1 MERWLMIHKYLFPLI
16 LALIWPINAIALDSF
31 LEQSD
36 SHFTSTSIEKANFYL
51 TLHIGNEIEN
61 PATEVPK
68 LFQHLEQR
76 GIKPTSFISGKYSR
90 DFLTDFFSAS
100 LFQWESSSFDEQNS
114 VILTE
119 FGIDQVSGH
128 YAVIWGAPRLEKWSI
143 IGGQSSSSYL
153 LGYARAFVVVGQ
165 YNDQKNPVPCNSF
178 ELSGPLSKVYSPE
191 FYDLN
196 QDGFP
201 ELLIKFNTTVADGFI
216 QSLNIFKSSNG
227 SDFCNVDLLKTFDAR
242 NGFIL
247 NDRGNFNVGVEVQL
261 EGESALTASQH
272 EVTQISFDGLNVKI
286 LEKNKV
292 PNVFHGTDEKYW
304 R

>member
-1 MERWLMIHKYLFPLI
+1 MIYKCLFPLI
-16 LALIWPINAIALDSF
+16 LALIWPINAVALDTF

-36 SHFTSTSIEKANFYL
+36 SYFAGQSYEKADFYL
-51 TLHIGNEIEN
+51 ALHISNEIEK

-68 LFQHLEQR
+68 LFQHIEQR
-76 GIKPTSFISGKYSR
+76 GIKPTSFISAKYSR

-100 LFQWESSSFDEQNS
+100 LFQWKSSSVDEQNS

-119 FGIDQVSGH
+119 FGIDPSSGH
-128 YAVIWGAPRLEKWSI
+128 YAVIWGTPRLEKWSI
-143 IGGQSSSSYL
+143 IGTQNSSSYL
-153 LGYARAFVVVGQ
+153 LGYARAVVVVGQ
-165 YNDQKNPVPCNSF
+165 YNEQKNPVPCNSF

-191 FYDLN
+191 FYDFN

-216 QSLNIFKSSNG
+216 QSMEIFDSSNG
-227 SDFCNVDLLKTFDAR
+227 SDFCNSELIKTFDAR

-247 NDRGNFNVGVEVQL
+247 NDGGNFSIGVEMPL
-261 EGESALTASQH
+261 ESESLLTASQH
-272 EVTQISFDGLNVKI
+272 EVTRMSFDGQEVKI
-286 LEKNKV
+286 LEETKV